1 MTYQTLAR
9 TVLAK
14 SINGR
19 DVLKGEQDTREL
31 YVKRFETNNERQ
43 KKIKIQWKFV
53 LGPRYSSRGRMCVCE
68 LKGFYS

>member
-19 DVLKGEQDTREL
+19 DVLKGEHDTREL

-53 LGPRYSSRGRMCVCE
+53 LAPRYSWTYVR
-68 LKGFYS
+68 L